1 MSCTS
6 RRGLS
11 VALAGALAVAPFIG
25 TAQAS
30 DASFRSIQY
39 HADSQP
45 VISCPLSVNA
55 QGSVQALLCEVTLEP
70 GEHVKDGLNAQAQ
83 LWDPHIVYSG
93 DGVQTPHL
101 VLKPDA
107 IGDVANVIVT
117 TNKRTYRLLFRS
129 VPGSAPVYT
138 TFHYD
143 AEARLAARA
152 HARYLALHPP
162 PKPTPPPLTV
172 VQQLERACGEMPV
185 GEQYGT
191 NRKPADIRPARTCHD
206 ARHTFIQ
213 LPATSTTPGDT
224 PVVVEVTNEG
234 DRTVNYVYD
243 ADSRTYRI
251 DGVGNEYALLAGRDR
266 MRVQLQQ
273 KVAAR

>member
-11 VALAGALAVAPFIG
+11 VALAGAIAVAPFIG

-152 HARYLALHPP
+152 LHARIKRRQIDLLRCEAGIAGQDVGQGQPGADGGGDVADRNARAAHNRLATAKHVRV
-162 PKPTPPPLTV
+162 KH
-172 VQQLERACGEMPV
+172 GH
-185 GEQYGT
+185 
-191 NRKPADIRPARTCHD
+191 PAR
-206 ARHTFIQ
+206 
-213 LPATSTTPGDT
+213 L
-224 PVVVEVTNEG
+224 
-234 DRTVNYVYD
+234 
-243 ADSRTYRI
+243 
-251 DGVGNEYALLAGRDR
+251 
-266 MRVQLQQ
+266 LQQ
-273 KVAAR
+273 SCPRVVRLSDVRPGGRRSRHRP